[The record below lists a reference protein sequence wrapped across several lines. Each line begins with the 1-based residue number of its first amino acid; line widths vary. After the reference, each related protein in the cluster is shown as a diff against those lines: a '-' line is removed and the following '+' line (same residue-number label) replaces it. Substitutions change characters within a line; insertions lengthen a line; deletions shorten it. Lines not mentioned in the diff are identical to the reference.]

1 VSLRHTPLKTING
14 EGKMDSHSRQTISI
28 WVATAEV
35 PEHSPLTQNKHSNV
49 CIVGAG
55 IAGLTTAY
63 LLAREGPAASTIDHG
78 GTPRH
83 RGQFLV
89 RTWGLAWS
97 RPVRLICATFLCCA
111 VFTFTSVAA
120 QQLDGSEDKPVP
132 AKAPY
137 GKPELPGKVEV
148 QPVAKDDEIRQRIAD
163 ILKTTSWFG
172 EPKVTVQDGIVFLKG
187 TTETDESKQWAGN
200 LAKNTDGVVAVVN
213 QIKVAPT
220 TVWDFDPTFQVMNDL
235 ARRFVRSLPLLVV
248 AVVVIAMSLI
258 FARLTMYLLRRGPLA
273 RFPSHLLREVTAR
286 AGGML
291 VMLAGL
297 YLVLRIAGLTQL
309 ALTVVGGTGLIGLVL
324 GIAFRDITENFLA
337 SLFLSFQQPFREGD
351 LVEVASVTGYV
362 QRLTTRTTV
371 LNTLDGNQVQVPN
384 STVYKST
391 IRNFT
396 SNPNRRDD
404 FIVGIRYDDSIPF
417 SQEVALKVLAEHPAV
432 LNEPEPLVLVENLGP
447 STVNLRVYFW
457 LDGSQHSW
465 LKVKSSLIRLVIRAF
480 QDSGISLPDEAREG
494 TFPPGMPVRVIEGE
508 GVVDA
513 AEPAL
518 AKPAAEHET
527 VATKAE
533 AGLQSEAEEIKEQAR
548 RSWTPG
554 ENLLT
559 SSSPAET
566 S

>member
-1 VSLRHTPLKTING
+1 
-14 EGKMDSHSRQTISI
+14 M
-28 WVATAEV
+28 
-35 PEHSPLTQNKHSNV
+35 
-49 CIVGAG
+49 
-55 IAGLTTAY
+55 
-63 LLAREGPAASTIDHG
+63 
-78 GTPRH
+78 
-83 RGQFLV
+83 
-89 RTWGLAWS
+89 
-97 RPVRLICATFLCCA
+97 FLCCA
-111 VFTFTSVAA
+111 AFTFTSVAA

-132 AKAPY
+132 AKAPD
-137 GKPELPGKVEV
+137 GKPEPPGKVEV

-172 EPKVTVQDGIVFLKG
+172 EPKVTVQEGIVFLKG
-187 TTETDESKQWAGN
+187 TTENDESKQWAGD
-200 LAKNTDGVVAVVN
+200 LAKNTEGVVAVVN
-213 QIKVAPT
+213 QIEVAPT
-220 TVWDFDPTFQVMNDL
+220 TVWDFDPTFQVLNDL
-235 ARRFVRSLPLLVV
+235 ARGFVRLLPLIVVALVV
-248 AVVVIAMSLI
+248 IVISWI
-258 FARLTMYLLRRGPLA
+258 FARLTVYLLRRGLLG
-273 RFPSHLLREVTAR
+273 RSLSHLLREVMAR

-324 GIAFRDITENFLA
+324 GIAFREITENFLA
-337 SLFLSFQQPFREGD
+337 SLFLSLQQPFREGD

-362 QRLTTRTTV
+362 QRLTSRTTV
-371 LNTLDGNQVQVPN
+371 LMTLDGNQVQVPN
-384 STVYKST
+384 STVFKST

-404 FIVGIRYDDSIPF
+404 FIVGIGYDDSIPF
-417 SQEVALKVLAEHPAV
+417 AQEIALKVLGEHPAV

-457 LDGSQHSW
+457 LDGGRHSW
-465 LKVKSSLIRLVIRAF
+465 LKVKSSVIRLVKRAF
-480 QDSGISLPDEAREG
+480 QDSGISLPDEAREV
-494 TFPPGMPVRVIEGE
+494 TFPHGVPVRMIESKGAVE
-508 GVVDA
+508 P

-518 AKPAAEHET
+518 AKPTAEPET

-533 AGLQSEAEEIKEQAR
+533 ASLKSEAEEIKEQAR

-559 SSSPAET
+559 SSSSAET